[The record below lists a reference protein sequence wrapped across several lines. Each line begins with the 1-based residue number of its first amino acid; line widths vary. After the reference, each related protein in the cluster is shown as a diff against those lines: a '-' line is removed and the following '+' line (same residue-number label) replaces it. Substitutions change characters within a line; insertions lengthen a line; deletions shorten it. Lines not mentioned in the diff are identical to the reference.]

1 MEAPGCRA
9 YVSLRQAAYTHP
21 PTHEKAASPPAGQ
34 APPWGSW
41 LRSRL
46 RGERCFVKIVS
57 VKMWHFTFSTFP
69 SLPSH
74 RCRGAL
80 PEGEPPDQ
88 R

>member
-21 PTHEKAASPPAGQ
+21 TTYGQ

-74 RCRGAL
+74 RFAVF
-80 PEGEPPDQ
+80 PGESLLINVRDF
-88 R
+88 